1 MQRWL
6 TFLLACALALGA
18 AAQDRY
24 PQQDLKFGVR
34 VPPDQWGALE
44 SELAAHPSVAANPV
58 GVTLTIPSAWAKSPD
73 WPAFDAAVKAV
84 NEAHA
89 RLCVTTQLPDGPSS
103 KETAAYLVTLSE
115 NAGPSADAL
124 GLSLDREQFPA
135 ALQEDPDKLALVLK
149 ELTVA
154 LRGKNQAR
162 ILLGEVAPEDLPL
175 MEPLY
180 ARHFRAYVEGYASE
194 STGPTGEPPRD
205 VVRFL
210 DAYHLGAPLL
220 LHLPRVENAIAA
232 QLLVLVSASR
242 GVTYTDVAAGNLPA
256 VWEGLLSLREKLT
269 PPMGPGFA
277 AEATSIRDSSGPRP
291 DIGLI
296 NLLDPDT
303 MVQGMV
309 LVPTVAGSRAAALE
323 IHLPTADLTHPE
335 AYPLPSGKAVS
346 LGYKADQKK
355 QETVLNVPWNGRPL
369 LVLFGRLKTGTVGE
383 EKLSVSTTYTI
394 PVEVIIARYQAV
406 QEAQE
411 VFLDNYTSDAQ
422 VDYHFQ
428 LPGGTWSLNV
438 TFQNSFLYQKG
449 VGARWVQNR
458 LLVNGVAWKGKKIP
472 QLPIIEPEK
481 VNTLP
486 LALTLGRD
494 YAYRYVGR
502 ARVDGHDCY
511 EVEFVPLP
519 TATGSVYSG
528 KVWIDEHTFA
538 KIRMTVSQ
546 KGLQEPMVSND
557 ETDYYAPYTG
567 PGGKTYWLLSRV
579 QGQQLFSVGGRNIL
593 AEREIHFSQVAINV
607 PDFKEELAKAEASD
621 KPMLQETAKGLRY
634 FVKEKNG
641 TRRVQVQQETSRWFA
656 VGGAYYDKSLKY
668 PIPLIGVN
676 YFNYDWKK
684 TKTQIN
690 LFAAGAVNTLTV
702 SKVNL
707 FPKVDGG
714 FNAALFLIPFE
725 DRYYPA
731 GVEARDERVK
741 VLREYASGNLG
752 WRLNDYSKLSLDVD
766 ARYYRYSKVSQT
778 AWNFRLPKD
787 HGDLGLGLGYSLA
800 WNGWS
805 AEAQAMAHHRT
816 SWEPWGFPGGH
827 EDASNHK
834 DYSLWSLAL
843 SKHFYLPYFQQISA
857 GLNWMDGS
865 SLDRFSSYQFTYLGK
880 ESLPGFAGSGV
891 RFDRGAIATLAY
903 DFNIA
908 QVIRFGLVVDRAR
921 VEPIRG
927 SGLWQNHTG
936 LSFSGAVTG
945 PWQTYWTLAVGYAL
959 QSDIAPVRHDSTVA
973 LVVLKLW

>member
-1 MQRWL
+1 MRRWF
-6 TFLLACALALGA
+6 TFLLAFGLALAA

-34 VPPDQWGALE
+34 VPPDQWAALE
-44 SELAAHPSVAANPV
+44 SELAAHPSLAANPV
-58 GVTLTIPSAWAKSPD
+58 GVTLTVPSAWAKSPD

-84 NEAHA
+84 NEARA

-103 KETAAYLVTLSE
+103 KETMTYLVTLSE
-115 NAGPSADAL
+115 HAGPSADAL
-124 GLSLDREQFPA
+124 GLSLDREQFPSTFK
-135 ALQEDPDKLALVLK
+135 EDPDKLALMMK

-154 LRGKNQAR
+154 LRGKSEAR

-175 MEPLY
+175 LEPLY
-180 ARHFRAYVEGYASE
+180 ARNLRAYVEGYSSE
-194 STGPTGEPPRD
+194 ATGPTGEPSGE
-205 VVRFL
+205 VVHFL
-210 DAYHLGAPLL
+210 EAHHLGAPLL

-256 VWEGLLSLREKLT
+256 VWEGLLALREKLT
-269 PPMGPGFA
+269 PRMGPGFA
-277 AEATSIRDSSGPRP
+277 TEATSIRDSSGPRP

-323 IHLPTADLTHPE
+323 IHLPTADLTNPE
-335 AYPLPSGKAVS
+335 AYPLPSGQAVS

-428 LPGGTWSLNV
+428 FPGGTWSLNV
-438 TFQNSFLYQKG
+438 TFENSFLYQKG

-502 ARVDGHDCY
+502 ASVDGHDCY

-519 TATGSVYSG
+519 AATGSVYSG
-528 KVWIDEHTFA
+528 KVWIDQRTFA

-557 ETDYYAPYTG
+557 ETDFYAPYTG
-567 PGGKTYWLLSRV
+567 PDGKTYWLLNRV
-579 QGQQLFSVGGRNIL
+579 RGQQLFSVGGRNIM

-607 PDFKEELAKAEASD
+607 PNFQQELAKAEASD

-634 FVKEKNG
+634 LVKEKNG
-641 TRRVQVQQETSRWFA
+641 TRQVQMQQEASRWFA
-656 VGGAYYDKSLKY
+656 VGGTYWDKSLSF
-668 PIPLIGVN
+668 PVPLIGVN
-676 YFNYDWKK
+676 YFNYDWKH
-684 TKTQIN
+684 TKTQVN

-702 SKVNL
+702 SKVGL
-707 FPKVDGG
+707 FPRIDGG
-714 FNAALFLIPFE
+714 FTGYLFLVPFQ
-725 DRYYPA
+725 DRYYQG
-731 GVEARDERVK
+731 GVEARDERVD
-741 VLREYASGNLG
+741 VLRETATGNLG
-752 WRLNDYSKLSLDVD
+752 WRIDDYSKLSLDVD

-787 HGDLGLGLGYSLA
+787 HGDVGAGLSYTFA
-800 WNGWS
+800 WKGWS

-816 SWEPWGFPGGH
+816 SWEPWGLPGQH
-827 EDASNHK
+827 ENASKFK
-834 DYSLWSLAL
+834 DYSLWSVDL
-843 SKHFYLPYFQQISA
+843 SKNFYLPYFQKIST

-865 SLDRFSSYQFTYLGK
+865 SLDRFSQYQFTYLG
-880 ESLPGFAGSGV
+880 SPFLPGFAGSGV
-891 RFDRGAIATLAY
+891 RFDRGAIGSLGY
-903 DFNIA
+903 EFNITD
-908 QVIRFGLVVDRAR
+908 VIRLGLTLDRAR

-936 LSFSGAVTG
+936 LGFSGAVTG
-945 PWQTYWTLAVGYAL
+945 PWQTYWTLDVGYAL
-959 QSDIAPVRHDSTVA
+959 QSDIVPVRHDYTMA

>member
-1 MQRWL
+1 MRRWF
-6 TFLLACALALGA
+6 TFLLAFGLALGA

-34 VPPDQWGALE
+34 VPPDQWTALE

-58 GVTLTIPSAWAKSPD
+58 GVTLAVSSAWAQRPN

-89 RLCVTTQLPDGPSS
+89 RLCVTTELPEGPAS
-103 KETAAYLVTLSE
+103 KATLAYLVTLSE
-115 NAGPSADAL
+115 HAGPTADAL
-124 GLSLDREQFPA
+124 GLSLNSGEFASVSQEPA
-135 ALQEDPDKLALVLK
+135 ERAVLTMK

-154 LRGKNQAR
+154 LRGKSGAR
-162 ILLGEVAPEDLPL
+162 ILLGEVSPAELPIL
-175 MEPLY
+175 KPLY
-180 ARHFRAYVEGYASE
+180 AHNFSAYVEGYSSDAE
-194 STGPTGEPPRD
+194 GPTGEASHD
-205 VVRFL
+205 VLHFL
-210 DAYHLGAPLL
+210 ATHHLGAPVL
-220 LHLPRVENAIAA
+220 LHLPKVEKAIAA
-232 QLLVLVSASR
+232 QLLVLVSANR

-256 VWEGLLSLREKLT
+256 VWEGLLALREKLT
-269 PPMGPGFA
+269 PRMGPGFA
-277 AEATSIRDSSGPRP
+277 TEATSIRDSSGPRP

-335 AYPLPSGKAVS
+335 AYPLPSGQALS

-355 QETVLNVPWNGRPL
+355 QETLLNVPWSGRPL

-428 LPGGTWSLNV
+428 FPGGTWSLNV
-438 TFQNSFLYQKG
+438 AFQNSFFYEKG
-449 VGARWVQNR
+449 VGARWVQNK
-458 LLVNGVAWKGKKIP
+458 LFVDGVAWKGKKIP
-472 QLPIIEPEK
+472 KLPIVEPEK

-528 KVWIDEHTFA
+528 KVWIDQRTFA

-546 KGLQEPMVSND
+546 KGLQQPMVSND
-557 ETDYYAPYTG
+557 ETDFYAPFTG

-579 QGQQLFSVGGRNIL
+579 QGQQLFSVGGENIM
-593 AEREIHFSQVAINV
+593 AERSIRFSSVRINV
-607 PDFKEELAKAEASD
+607 PTFQEEVAQAEASD

-634 FVKEKNG
+634 LVKEKNG
-641 TRRVQVQQETSRWFA
+641 ERKIESEPQASRWFA
-656 VGGAYYDKSLKY
+656 VGGTYWDKSLSY
-668 PIPLIGVN
+668 PAPLAGVN
-676 YFNYDWKK
+676 YFNYDWHH
-684 TKTQIN
+684 TQTQVN
-690 LFAAGAVNTLTV
+690 LFLAGAVNTLTL

-707 FPKVDGG
+707 FPRIDGG
-714 FNAALFLIPFE
+714 FVGYLFLVPFQ
-725 DRYYPA
+725 DRYYPS
-731 GVEARDERVK
+731 GVEARNERVD
-741 VLREYASGNLG
+741 VLREYVTGNLG
-752 WRLNDYSKLSLDVD
+752 WRIDDYSKLSLEVE
-766 ARYYRYSKVSQT
+766 ATYYRYSKLTQT
-778 AWNFRLPKD
+778 AWNFRLPSD
-787 HGDLGLGLGYSLA
+787 HGDLAAGLGYTFA
-800 WNGWS
+800 WKGWS
-805 AEAQAMAHHRT
+805 ADVRAMAHHRT
-816 SWEPWGFPGGH
+816 SWKPWGLPGQN
-827 EDASNHK
+827 EDASDYKN
-834 DYSLWSLAL
+834 YSLWNVAL
-843 SKHFYLPYFQQISA
+843 SKNFYLPYFQKIST
-857 GLNWMDGS
+857 GVQWLDGS
-865 SLDRFSSYQFTYLGK
+865 SLDRFSRYQFSYLSRP
-880 ESLPGFAGSGV
+880 SLAGFAGSGV
-891 RFDRGAIATLAY
+891 RFDRGAIATAGY
-903 DFNIA
+903 DFDLAKLLKLGIE
-908 QVIRFGLVVDRAR
+908 IDRAR
-921 VEPIRG
+921 VEPVRG

-936 LSFSGAVTG
+936 LGLNAAVTG
-945 PWQTYWTLAVGYAL
+945 PWETYWTLDLGYAL
-959 QSDIAPVRHDSTVA
+959 QSDIAPVRHDYTVA